1 MHVIRFFFLETTRIE
16 KINNFSRIRGGI
28 SHREVPI
35 DQLNDTITVFI
46 PIQIQ
51 FIHAIFISRLYHRLS
66 AEKGRDGAG
75 NSKKKRKKT
84 SKTRSVERKQQRADG
99 SAGWG
104 REGEKTTGRWKL
116 VDRESEKGEGQH
128 GARKI
133 GPAKISLISL
143 SEIAAKCNA
152 SPVDERSP
160 SAAS

>member
-1 MHVIRFFFLETTRIE
+1 MHVIRFFLETTRIE

-35 DQLNDTITVFI
+35 DQLNDTKTVFI

-84 SKTRSVERKQQRADG
+84 SKTRSVERKQQRPDG
-99 SAGWG
+99 SAGGG
-104 REGEKTTGRWKL
+104 REKKLQVGGSWWTEKARRGRGNTVPGK
-116 VDRESEKGEGQH
+116 S
-128 GARKI
+128 ARRK
-133 GPAKISLISL
+133 
-143 SEIAAKCNA
+143 
-152 SPVDERSP
+152 
-160 SAAS
+160 